1 MAIRAVFLF
10 FIWLAV
16 LVTGIARADTPEDVA
31 AAIKAH
37 RGGNMEE
44 AIKLFTQAI
53 DSGDLSPSQLASTY
67 INRGLTF
74 SKKKD
79 FEWAIADYDAA
90 IRMDPKNAAAYNN
103 RGNAHN
109 ELGRPKQA
117 IADYTE
123 AIRRAPRFA
132 LAYNN
137 RGNLLQELGLFDK
150 AVEDFDKAIS
160 LEPRFPLP
168 YFNRANSHNARGHF
182 DQAIADYNVAIRLE
196 PRFSLAYAGRGNAYS
211 RKGSFDLAID
221 DLDAAIRFRPYDRVP
236 LTIRGHVKFLQ
247 GDFAG
252 AESDYRLAL
261 KIGEPT
267 FDAIVWLHMAWK
279 RMGKGMPRE
288 FRIYARKTELGHWP
302 GPIVKFFNERM
313 TEDEVL
319 KEAEA
324 GPEATRQDRQCE
336 AWFYLGEH
344 HLIVGDEEKART
356 YFRKAVNTRLV
367 TSREYVAARTELARI
382 DSSG

>member
-1 MAIRAVFLF
+1 MAIRAVFVF
-10 FIWLAV
+10 SVWLAV
-16 LVTGIARADTPEDVA
+16 LTTGSAWAGAPEDVA
-31 AAIKAH
+31 AGMKAH
-37 RGGNMEE
+37 QGGDMEE

-67 INRGLTF
+67 INRGLSF
-74 SKKKD
+74 FKKRD
-79 FEWAIADYDAA
+79 YEWAIADYDAA
-90 IRMDPKNAAAYNN
+90 IRLDPKNAAAYNN

-109 ELGRPKQA
+109 ELGHKKQA
-117 IADYTE
+117 LDDYTE

-137 RGNLLQELGLFDK
+137 RGNLLQKLGMFDK
-150 AVEDFDKAIS
+150 AVVDFDKAIS
-160 LEPRFPLP
+160 FEPRFPLP
-168 YFNRANSHNARGHF
+168 YFNRANSHNMRGLF
-182 DQAIADYNVAIRLE
+182 DLAIADYNVAIRLE

-211 RKGSFDLAID
+211 RKGLFDQAIA

-252 AESDYRLAL
+252 AETDYRLAL

-267 FDAIVWLHMAWK
+267 FDAMVWLHMAWQ

-288 FRIYARKTELGHWP
+288 FRIYARKTDLEVWP
-302 GPIVKFFNERM
+302 GAIVKFFNERM
-313 TEDEVL
+313 TEEEVL

-324 GPEATRQDRQCE
+324 GPEATRVDRQCE

-344 HLIVGDEEKART
+344 HLIAGDEAKAKD
-356 YFRKAVNTRLV
+356 YFRKAVNTRRV
-367 TSREYVAARTELARI
+367 TLREYVAARTELARLG
-382 DSSG
+382 SSG